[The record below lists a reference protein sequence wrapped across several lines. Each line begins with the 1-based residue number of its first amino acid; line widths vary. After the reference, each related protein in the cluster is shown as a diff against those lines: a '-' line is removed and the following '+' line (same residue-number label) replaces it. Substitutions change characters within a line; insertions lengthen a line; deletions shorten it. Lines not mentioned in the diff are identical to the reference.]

1 MTNFVNTK
9 KLLFPWI
16 SKLEKWSIKFLME
29 LILGFS
35 KVLFH
40 NLKENIQKS
49 IRFNSIQKKKG
60 FTFNKFWTELVVK
73 NITLL
78 NKIYRKDK
86 SSMHFILMN
95 KLNYLLRKETFNVFI
110 VKVDSLKLMLLFILI
125 IEAALKKINNHKI

>member
-1 MTNFVNTK
+1 
-9 KLLFPWI
+9 
-16 SKLEKWSIKFLME
+16 ME

-86 SSMHFILMN
+86 SSMHCILMN